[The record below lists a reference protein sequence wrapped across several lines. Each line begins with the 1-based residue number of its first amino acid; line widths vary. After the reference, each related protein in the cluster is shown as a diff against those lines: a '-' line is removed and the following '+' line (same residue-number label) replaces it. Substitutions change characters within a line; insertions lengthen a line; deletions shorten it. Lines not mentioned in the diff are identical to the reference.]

1 MAFYQLKKEQ
11 IIPANLTDIWDFVSS
26 PSNLQKITPAY
37 MGFQILSADL
47 PEKMYPGMIIAYRV
61 RPIPFVP
68 MRWVTEITHVSPGY
82 YFVDEQ
88 RVGPYTLWHH
98 EHHLKQVEGGVL
110 MTDIVSYSP
119 PFGFIG
125 RIANWLFIKRQLNA
139 IFSFRERAINQIFTN
154 MQP

>member
-11 IIPANLTDIWDFVSS
+11 FIAASLTEVWDFVSS
-26 PSNLQKITPAY
+26 PLNLQKITPPY
-37 MGFQILSADL
+37 MGFQIMSADL
-47 PEKMYPGMIIAYRV
+47 PEKIYPGMIIVYRV

-68 MRWVTEITHVSPGY
+68 MRWVTEITHVSPGH

-125 RIANWLFIKRQLNA
+125 RIANCLFIKRQLSA
-139 IFSFRERAINQIFTN
+139 IFSFREKAINQIFTN